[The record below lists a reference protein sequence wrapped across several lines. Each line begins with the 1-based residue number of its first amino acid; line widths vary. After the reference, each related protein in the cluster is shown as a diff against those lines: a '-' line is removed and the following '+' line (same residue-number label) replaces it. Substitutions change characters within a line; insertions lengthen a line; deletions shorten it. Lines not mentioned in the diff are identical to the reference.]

1 MYAPPPTRDI
11 FGSTF
16 FPAVGSGVLLGLA
29 FPFSHA
35 SAPFQGWL
43 ALIAYVPLLLRYLK
57 NSSDSG
63 SDRTTQSRNPV
74 SSPSILSAGRWFA
87 EGLVVHLIAYAIAFH
102 WVVFH
107 PMVETVLA
115 SIGAIMGLALLAS
128 IPWAVAAG
136 IVRWDGR
143 LGLPAWALLAWAIE
157 HALSYG
163 SWALPWPVLSMTQG
177 SLPHATL
184 AAVVG
189 APGLAAIVILVNA
202 GTALAFSRVRHRST
216 RPVSPQGIRNVST
229 PGVLLAMLFVTG
241 ALATGLTTSTTTSA
255 EQVVRTAL
263 DGPTDSAGSSAN
275 LRLLL
280 VQPSVPATD
289 WARQNSRDNTDV
301 LIRLTTSRFGSNGKS
316 IPSDTVDLVV
326 WPESALTLFYFAI
339 TDSMRAP
346 SRVPAALL
354 TGGIMSASSRST
366 GSSRSTASSRSASSR
381 SASTSKTPTGTER
394 VSAASRSLHN
404 RALLYVDGASPPK
417 TYAKHHLVPFA
428 ERVPGVGRLPFLEA
442 LSVPSG
448 GVTTY
453 EPGPGPVLFSTR
465 DLRPDRSDMPSP
477 VSFAPLIC
485 FETVVGPYVRQAAR
499 RGAELF
505 VGLSQVGWWGN
516 SAVLPQYQ
524 ILTTL
529 RAIETGRPIVVNTV
543 SGPSFTATPQGD
555 IHRHTRWQESTTR
568 VVTPS
573 AGGPTWYLEHAKLMH
588 VALASLLVAGAWLLS
603 KGSGG
608 SPPKG
613 ITFPPDRWA
622 RS

>member
-1 MYAPPPTRDI
+1 MTAPPPPRDT
-11 FGSTF
+11 FGSTG

-29 FPFSHA
+29 FPFSLA

-43 ALIAYVPLLLRYLK
+43 ALIAYVPVLLRYLK
-57 NSSDSG
+57 ASDSG
-63 SDRTTQSRNPV
+63 SDRTTQTRNPV
-74 SSPSILSAGRWFA
+74 SSPSILSAGRWLA
-87 EGLVVHLIAYAIAFH
+87 DGLVVHLIAYAIAFH

-107 PMVETVLA
+107 PMLETVLA
-115 SIGAIMGLALLAS
+115 SVGAIMGLALLAS

-136 IVRWDGR
+136 MARWDGR
-143 LGLPAWALLAWAIE
+143 LGLPAWALSAWAIE

-177 SLPHATL
+177 SLPHAPL

-189 APGLAAIVILVNA
+189 APGLTALVLFVNA
-202 GTALAFSRVRHRST
+202 GTALAFSRVRHCSAQS
-216 RPVSPQGIRNVST
+216 VSPQGISNVST

-241 ALATGLTTSTTTSA
+241 ALATGLTTSTTPSA

-263 DGPTDSAGSSAN
+263 DGPTDSPSSGAA

-301 LIRLTTSRFGSNGKS
+301 LTRLTTSVFGSNGRS
-316 IPSDTVDLVV
+316 TPPDTVDLVV
-326 WPESALTLFYFAI
+326 WPESALTLSFFAI
-339 TDSMRAP
+339 TDSTRAP
-346 SRVPAALL
+346 SRFPAALL

-366 GSSRSTASSRSASSR
+366 ASSR
-381 SASTSKTPTGTER
+381 SASTSRTPTGSER
-394 VSAASRSLHN
+394 ASAASRSLSN

-428 ERVPGVGRLPFLEA
+428 ERVPGVGRLPFLEV

-448 GVTTY
+448 GVTAY

-465 DLRPDRSDMPSP
+465 DLRPNRSDMPSA

-499 RGAELF
+499 RGAGLF
-505 VGLSQVGWWGN
+505 VGLSQIGWWGN

-543 SGPSFTATPQGD
+543 SGPAFTATPRGD
-555 IHRHTRWQESTTR
+555 IHRHTRWQESTAR
-568 VVTPS
+568 VVTAS

-603 KGSGG
+603 RGSG
-608 SPPKG
+608 
-613 ITFPPDRWA
+613 RW
-622 RS
+622 R